1 MNKKIIFFYEFLPQH
16 LTKGS
21 PVFFGGHEQVAV
33 PLSLEQ
39 VAAIPHFL
47 TIQGSFFILN
57 IIWFYRLFSN
67 FFSNKNYFRL
77 IEFNLILNNLINF
90 IHCYL

>member
-33 PLSLEQ
+33 PLTLVHIAPRPQTLGKLS
-39 VAAIPHFL
+39 H
-47 TIQGSFFILN
+47 GSF
-57 IIWFYRLFSN
+57 
-67 FFSNKNYFRL
+67 
-77 IEFNLILNNLINF
+77 
-90 IHCYL
+90 